1 MKTAVVNYN
10 EKSFQFVIQDDNEY
24 IQKTLLASGKFYE
37 TDLLDSLAKLIKV
50 GDGVALDIGANL
62 GNHSIFFA
70 GVLGL
75 EVHAFEP
82 LMQTYDLLQQ
92 NIRINEFNDKIFANN
107 VAVGVENGW
116 CEIDNVDQNNW
127 GSTTVSQSQTGKI
140 PLITIDSYL
149 EKAKLS
155 ARIKLIKIDVEGF
168 ETKVIRGA
176 LDTIKRYHPILV
188 IECQNQESL
197 FGIVDILGGR
207 YQVIDL
213 NCATPTYTLVD
224 YRYIH
229 SLLGEESDFD
239 TVLTKYFDTNIKY
252 KKIHHKYYQL
262 TSLTADLQKNNKIL
276 IRKRDELTA
285 NYDGLVAREQNYLAK
300 IEDLQADIEKLNVNY
315 LGMSARN
322 STNITKL
329 KSLELLKK
337 KVEKQLEKMTGNYK
351 GMVAREEKYKSQINL
366 LNHELY
372 MAKRSIFKKA
382 IDTLTLIFKSN
393 KPKTESFTSSAQ
405 LGNSPVDE
413 SQKII
418 QQENLT
424 PKLILKSAKPKI
436 AAIMDEFTF
445 SSYSPEAEVLQ
456 IFPENI
462 EQQLNDFQP
471 DLIFIESAWQGIN
484 SLWKTKV
491 SNNSTELMAVFAWGK
506 VNNIPSLFWNK
517 EDPVHYE
524 TFKQVAKQADY
535 VFTTDIDC
543 IPHYKKDLEHERV
556 YVLPFAAQPKYH
568 NPIEIFERKDAF
580 NFAGSYYLKYPQ
592 RQRDFAALIDAV
604 KNFKPV
610 EIYDRNFNNP
620 HPHYMFPTQYQNYI
634 LGNLPFSEIDKAYKG
649 YRYGINMNTIKQS
662 QSMFARRVFELLASN
677 TIVVSN
683 FSRGVRTLFG
693 DLVISSDEQSQLT
706 LSLDKLCND
715 DIEYRKFRLLGLRKV
730 MAEHTYG
737 ARLDYICSRLSD
749 SHDVNQEKL
758 QIVLLS
764 KADNEIEL
772 KSIIRAFEK
781 QSYHNKTLMIVTG
794 LALTDND
801 SDNVKLYSDE
811 KLLLNDLRKL
821 TGSLVGILHPND
833 YYGINYLQD
842 LALVPV
848 YNESKAFGKC
858 CYFRYNDDGTTS
870 LENNNLQYT
879 YTNNIELRSGLIEAG
894 TIIEYLE
901 KQDFNADLMIE
912 IPTLS
917 IDEFNYCRNAG
928 NCNILALV
936 DDVNISDC
944 GATINHIYKVAESLT
959 ANDVPVVANTNNL
972 PQLTANELF
981 SLLNKPA
988 SSKIKIDN
996 SSDLLTINHKLGDKK
1011 HAYIYLNKVFTR
1023 EELNL
1028 ETNSIFN
1035 LVADV
1040 AGEISTVF
1048 EFQDESGIKISHSM
1062 THAGGEHTL
1071 AIPNECRKVRFGL
1084 KLVGSGSIKIKSLI
1098 LGSNGVVPAT
1108 ILGKSKTLVL
1118 TKQYP
1123 AYDDLYRYGF
1133 LHSRIRAYK
1142 KAGVNVDV
1150 FRISNDAG
1158 NPYRE
1163 FEDIDVVSGSASLL
1177 DATLRNGQYTHVL
1190 VHLIDENMWGVLKK
1204 YVHLL
1209 RITVWVHG
1217 AEIQVWQRR
1226 EFEFELMNKEEVT
1239 RQKKLSDKRVKLWKE
1254 IFSQENKNL
1263 HFVFVSQYFADES
1276 IKDIGVTLDKSFYSV
1291 IHNFIDNN
1299 IFKYNPKSVE
1309 DRLKLLSIRPF
1320 ASRKYANDLTIKA
1333 IELLSTKKFFNE
1345 LTFTIVG
1352 DGELFDSIVAPIRS
1366 YSNVSLIKSFMNHQ
1380 QITQMHKQHGVFI
1393 TPTRMDAQGVSRDE
1407 AMSSGLVAITTNNT
1421 AIPEFV
1427 DNNCGVVVEPEN
1439 PQAIADAVEYLY
1451 NNPEKFLKLS
1461 KAGSQRVS
1469 QQSGFEQTIAQEINL
1484 LSFFDTKNIY

>member
-1 MKTAVVNYN
+1 MN
-10 EKSFQFVIQDDNEY
+10 EKELANITEGNQPVQSNQLFQLKKEAIIYRERLKFLQDRLNS
-24 IQKTLLASGKFYE
+24 LLAQHEISKQEEQRKFIKAVNDEKNIQMHYQ
-37 TDLLDSLAKLIKV
+37 DSLKEKSA
-50 GDGVALDIGANL
+50 
-62 GNHSIFFA
+62 
-70 GVLGL
+70 
-75 EVHAFEP
+75 
-82 LMQTYDLLQQ
+82 Q
-92 NIRINEFNDKIFANN
+92 
-107 VAVGVENGW
+107 
-116 CEIDNVDQNNW
+116 
-127 GSTTVSQSQTGKI
+127 
-140 PLITIDSYL
+140 L
-149 EKAKLS
+149 EK
-155 ARIKLIKIDVEGF
+155 
-168 ETKVIRGA
+168 
-176 LDTIKRYHPILV
+176 
-188 IECQNQESL
+188 
-197 FGIVDILGGR
+197 
-207 YQVIDL
+207 
-213 NCATPTYTLVD
+213 
-224 YRYIH
+224 
-229 SLLGEESDFD
+229 
-239 TVLTKYFDTNIKY
+239 
-252 KKIHHKYYQL
+252 
-262 TSLTADLQKNNKIL
+262 LTAGYGQLQ
-276 IRKRDELTA
+276 TS
-285 NYDGLVAREQNYLAK
+285 YTGLVAREQNYLAK
-300 IEDLQADIEKLNVNY
+300 IEVFQSRSEKLNANY
-315 LGMSARN
+315 LGMYARN
-322 STNITKL
+322 SANITKL

-351 GMVAREEKYKSQINL
+351 GMLSREEKYKSQINL
-366 LNHELY
+366 LSHELY
-372 MAKRSIFKKA
+372 MAKRSFFRKA
-382 IDTLTLIFKSN
+382 MDTLAGIFKSN
-393 KPKTESFTSSAQ
+393 KSNTESFTSSMQFSHSRVA
-405 LGNSPVDE
+405 E
-413 SQKII
+413 SKKII
-418 QQENLT
+418 QQEKLI
-424 PKLILKSAKPKI
+424 PKLILKLAKPKI

-445 SSYSPEAEVLQ
+445 SSYSPEAEILQ
-456 IFPENI
+456 ILPENI

-484 SLWKTKV
+484 SLWNTKV
-491 SNNSTELMAVFAWGK
+491 SNNSTELMSIFAWGRA
-506 VNNIPSLFWNK
+506 NNIPSLFWNK

-543 IPHYKKDLEHERV
+543 IPHYKKDLDHERV

-568 NPIEIFERKDAF
+568 NPIEIFERKNAF
-580 NFAGSYYLKYPQ
+580 NFAGSYYLRYPQ

-604 KNFKPV
+604 KNFKSV

-620 HPHYMFPTQYQNYI
+620 HPHYMFPPQYQNYI

-677 TIVVSN
+677 TVVVSN

-706 LSLDKLCND
+706 LSLDKFCND
-715 DIEYRKFRLLGLRKV
+715 DLAYKKFRLLGLRKV

-737 ARLDYICSRLSD
+737 ARLDYICSKLSD

-758 QIVLLS
+758 QIILLS

-772 KSIIRAFEK
+772 KSIIRTFEK

-794 LALTDND
+794 LILVD
-801 SDNVKLYSDE
+801 SDSENVKLYSDE
-811 KLLLNDLRKL
+811 KLLLSDLRKL
-821 TGSLVGILHPND
+821 AGSFVGILHPND
-833 YYGINYLQD
+833 YYGVSYLQD

-848 YNESKAFGKC
+848 YNAAKAFGKC

-870 LENNNLQYT
+870 LENNNLQYK
-879 YTNNIELRSGLIEAG
+879 YTDRIELKSGLVEVA
-894 TIIEYLE
+894 IIVEYLE
-901 KQDFNADLMIE
+901 KQGLLNTDLMIE
-912 IPTLS
+912 TPTLS

-928 NCNILALV
+928 NCGVLPLV
-936 DDVNISDC
+936 DDIDVSDC
-944 GATINHIYKVAESLT
+944 GAAINHIYKIAESLT
-959 ANDVPVVANTNNL
+959 ANDVPVAANSNNL
-972 PQLTANELF
+972 PQLTAKELF

-996 SSDLLTINHKLGDKK
+996 NSDLLTISHKLGDKK

-1023 EELNL
+1023 EEFNL
-1028 ETNSIFN
+1028 ETNSTFN

-1040 AGEISTVF
+1040 AGKISTVF
-1048 EFQDESGIKISHSM
+1048 EFQDESGVKISHSM

-1108 ILGKSKTLVL
+1108 VLGKSKTLVL

-1142 KAGVNVDV
+1142 KAGINVDV
-1150 FRISNDAG
+1150 FRISDEVG

-1163 FEDIDVVSGSASLL
+1163 FEDIDVVSGGATLL

-1190 VHLIDENMWGVLKK
+1190 VHLIDENMWSILKK
-1204 YVHLL
+1204 YANLL
-1209 RITVWVHG
+1209 RITIWVHG

-1226 EFEFELMNKEEVT
+1226 EFEFELMNKEEII

-1263 HFVFVSQYFADES
+1263 HFIFVSQYFADES

-1299 IFKYNPKSVE
+1299 IFKYYPKNVE

-1320 ASRKYANDLTIKA
+1320 ASRKYANDITIKA

-1345 LTFTIVG
+1345 LTFTIIG
-1352 DGELFDSIVAPIRS
+1352 DGDLFDNTVAPIKS
-1366 YSNVSLIKSFMNHQ
+1366 CSNVNLIKSFMNHQ
-1380 QITQMHKQHGVFI
+1380 QITQVHSQHGIFI

-1427 DNNCGVVVEPEN
+1427 DNNCGVVVQSEN
-1439 PQAIADAVEYLY
+1439 PQAIADAIEYLY
-1451 NNPEKFLKLS
+1451 NNPEQFLELS
-1461 KAGSQRVS
+1461 KAGAQRVN
-1469 QQSGFEQTIAQEINL
+1469 QQSGFEQTIAKEIFLILNR
-1484 LSFFDTKNIY
+1484 KGK